1 MTKLLGWW
9 AAMGWRSWPADVA
22 LQEKQIL
29 RFALEDNLNNAK
41 GPDDIC
47 RSLFGSKARGD

>member
-9 AAMGWRSWPADVA
+9 AAMGWRSGPADVA
-22 LQEKQIL
+22 LQEKQVL
-29 RFALEDNLNNAK
+29 RFAHEDNLNNAK
-41 GPDDIC
+41 GPDDMS